1 VVALL
6 TPPQSRALDKT
17 KKNWLFPAWRQSAYG
32 IFTVIEMKTTIFGVG
47 EIQAGFLTLGSAT
60 NNEGAALRFR
70 AVGVASEL
78 NGRVKFYAHLQE
90 LDGIGV
96 VACMVTCERSALPQK
111 VWVSAQVEE
120 GRITGLGRTH
130 LQASEIMGILGGVL
144 NELVLFIDPTLPPVK
159 AALKSAGKKKKA
171 SPEASGPVKKEAE
184 NNSEPVDTAPA
195 AVPQT
200 PAVDLTAPPAVIGEP
215 VKEGVTR
222 NGEIRSLHDRVEVL
236 NPQALD
242 SFPCTS
248 SHIPILD
255 DRSGNK
261 APAAP
266 KGRKRKQE
274 PGSEQEKSNG
284 ENAVHAAAGQDN
296 ENGQD
301 GNGLSDHA
309 GTNGSVLIDPN
320 LMLKGENGEDIS
332 DSDLLF

>member
-1 VVALL
+1 
-6 TPPQSRALDKT
+6 
-17 KKNWLFPAWRQSAYG
+17 
-32 IFTVIEMKTTIFGVG
+32 MKTTIFGVG
-47 EIQAGFLTLGSAT
+47 EIQAGFLTLGSVT
-60 NNEGAALRFR
+60 NNEGEALRFR

-90 LDGIGV
+90 LDEIGT

-120 GRITGLGRTH
+120 GRITGLGRTQ
-130 LQASEIMGILGGVL
+130 LQGSEIMGTLGGVL
-144 NELVLFIDPTLPPVK
+144 NELVLFIDPMLPPVK
-159 AALKSAGKKKKA
+159 AAVKSAGKKKA

-215 VKEGVTR
+215 VKEGVAW
-222 NGEIRSLHDRVEVL
+222 NCEIRPLHDRVEVL

-255 DRSGNK
+255 DGSGNK

-266 KGRKRKQE
+266 KGRKKNKN
-274 PGSEQEKSNG
+274 P
-284 ENAVHAAAGQDN
+284 V
-296 ENGQD
+296 
-301 GNGLSDHA
+301 LSRESPTA
-309 GTNGSVLIDPN
+309 KMRFMQPRVKTVKTARTVTVYQTTPERMALC
-320 LMLKGENGEDIS
+320 
-332 DSDLLF
+332 

>member
-1 VVALL
+1 MY
-6 TPPQSRALDKT
+6 
-17 KKNWLFPAWRQSAYG
+17 KNR
-32 IFTVIEMKTTIFGVG
+32 TTLFGVG
-47 EIQAGFLTLGSAT
+47 EIQAGFLTLDSASNSEGS
-60 NNEGAALRFR
+60 ALRFR

-90 LDGIGV
+90 LDEIGV
-96 VACMVTCERSALPQK
+96 VACMVSCERSALPQK

-120 GRITGLGRTH
+120 GRITGLGRTP
-130 LQASEIMGILGGVL
+130 LQGSEIMGTLGGVL
-144 NELVLFIDPTLPPVK
+144 NDLVLVIDPTLPPVK
-159 AALKSAGKKKKA
+159 AAVKSAGKKKKA
-171 SPEASGPVKKEAE
+171 SPEASGPVKKEGE
-184 NNSEPVDTAPA
+184 NNSEPVDAAPA

-215 VKEGVTR
+215 VKEGVAG
-222 NGEIRSLHDRVEVL
+222 NGEIRPLHDRVEVL

-255 DRSGNK
+255 DGSGSK

-266 KGRKRKQE
+266 RGRKKKQE
-274 PGSEQEKSNG
+274 PGSDQEKYNG
-284 ENAVHAAAGQDN
+284 ENAVHAAAGQDS

-301 GNGLSDHA
+301 DNGLSDHA
-309 GTNGSVLIDPN
+309 GTNGSVVINPN